1 MTLEGLAGAVASGAF
16 SGAVVVSVA
25 VLVVVSSV
33 FLSSP
38 ELQDDKSISMLAAN
52 DVAKNLT
59 CFILRSLNFRNKRSI
74 ENGEV
79 SVGCDLFEFGINAA
93 GKYDACLSVHVIS
106 LRYIIRSFFQ
116 VFSGK
121 SVG

>member
-1 MTLEGLAGAVASGAF
+1 VVSGAF
-16 SGAVVVSVA
+16 SAAVVVSVA

-38 ELQDDKSISMLAAN
+38 ELQEDKSISMLAAN
-52 DVAKNLT
+52 DVAKNLA

-79 SVGCDLFEFGINAA
+79 
-93 GKYDACLSVHVIS
+93 IS
-106 LRYIIRSFFQ
+106 GVRLL
-116 VFSGK
+116 
-121 SVG
+121 